1 MFYFRE
7 TPKLSAC
14 LQLCGAGAPE
24 LLNQEGSGWQ
34 SPRWV
39 SPTSLLP
46 GRRAALVF
54 WEQEEGGGGLQ
65 GEFSMQQLRPA
76 KAPSSSSSSWEVRV
90 EKRTL

>member
-7 TPKLSAC
+7 TPKLSAR

-24 LLNQEGSGWQ
+24 LINREGSGWQ

-46 GRRAALVF
+46 GHRAALVF
-54 WEQEEGGGGLQ
+54 WEQEEGGGGSRVN
-65 GEFSMQQLRPA
+65 FPC
-76 KAPSSSSSSWEVRV
+76 SS
-90 EKRTL
+90 